1 MSEYE
6 ADPSSEW
13 GSWEDAE
20 RWRKRDFRNRTPA
33 KRLDWLIA
41 ALELAYRSGAVKPRG
56 PDESN
61 PDQVMSNRT

>member
-1 MSEYE
+1 MGEHE
-6 ADPSSEW
+6 TDLPSEW

-41 ALELAYRSGAVKPRG
+41 ALELAYRSGAVKVRG
-56 PDESN
+56 PDD
-61 PDQVMSNRT
+61 PDRDRAS